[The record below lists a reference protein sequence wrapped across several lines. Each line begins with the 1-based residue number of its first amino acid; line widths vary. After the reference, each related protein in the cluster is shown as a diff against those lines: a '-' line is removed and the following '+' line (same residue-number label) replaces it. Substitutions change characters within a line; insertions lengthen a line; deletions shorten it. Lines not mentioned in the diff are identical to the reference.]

1 MAKWM
6 CAAAL
11 LLSLSVVGCS
21 QPQAEPERVGQPA
34 TTFQQA
40 PAGQQPRSAV
50 IWVKGLSCPLCV
62 QAIKKELQTVRGVE
76 QIDVDY
82 EHEQATVTL
91 AARKPPTREQLV
103 QAIERTG
110 YVLTKLEMH

>member
-1 MAKWM
+1 M
-6 CAAAL
+6 CATVVL
-11 LLSLSVVGCS
+11 CSLSLVGCNR
-21 QPQAEPERVGQPA
+21 PQGEPERMVQPA
-34 TTFQQA
+34 GTFESA
-40 PAGQQPRSAV
+40 PASPQPRSAV

-62 QAIKKELQTVRGVE
+62 QAIKKELQAVRGVE

-91 AARKPPTREQLV
+91 ASGKPPTREQLV

-110 YVLTKLEMH
+110 YVLTKLEMR